1 MTDVAWVEQVGGGRG
16 GHSCVVLEQPCSP
29 FCATAVTPAQIIDL
43 RGRGEFFVRTTP
55 QRSDELPVLLIHG
68 WLATADLTFHGVYDR
83 LAAQRAV
90 VAADQRGHGR
100 SVYPEAAFTVEDAAD
115 DNAALLRHLG
125 YDHAIVVGFSLG
137 AVIAQMMVARHRDL
151 VAGLVLAGGELAP
164 RRRPHEKAY
173 LRAAGVVAAAQRLTS
188 GRWASHRLVS
198 KAQAQAGRT
207 PDRDWLVAEMERGHP
222 GALRAAGRA
231 MGRFDGRPIA
241 AAHRDVPTAL
251 VLTGRDRV
259 VRPQR
264 QQALADAWGAHV
276 VEIDGDHDVPIAR
289 PGAFADAVAE
299 SLELVAAR
307 TRRLEAV
314 PAT

>member
-1 MTDVAWVEQVGGGRG
+1 VTDVARAEQVRG
-16 GHSCVVLEQPCSP
+16 DGAGHSCVVLEQPCSALT
-29 FCATAVTPAQIIDL
+29 ATAVTPAEIIDL

-55 QRSDELPVLLIHG
+55 QRFDELPVLLIHG

-100 SVYPEAAFTVEDAAD
+100 SIYPEASFTLDDAAD

-125 YDHAIVVGFSLG
+125 HDHAVVVGFSLG
-137 AVIAQMMVARHRDL
+137 AVIAQTLVARHPDL

-164 RRRPHEKAY
+164 RRRAHEKAY
-173 LRAAGVVAAAQRLTS
+173 LRAAGVAATAQRLTS

-198 KAQAQAGRT
+198 KAQAQAGHT
-207 PDRDWLVAEMERGHP
+207 QNRDWLVAEMERGHP

-241 AAHRDVPTAL
+241 AAHHDVPTAV

-264 QQALADAWGAHV
+264 QQQLADAWRAHV
-276 VEIDGDHDVPIAR
+276 VEIDGGHDVPIAR
-289 PGAFADAVAE
+289 PETFADAIAD
-299 SLELVAAR
+299 SLQLIGPTTPRHEP
-307 TRRLEAV
+307 V